1 MFLRQC
7 AVITGQMSVDID
19 HNVHLF
25 TTVAKK
31 NAALSYL
38 VYDVKSGQI
47 WIWSDSIDPAKFVY
61 ICACTVHMS
70 RASHRVWGCFSIP
83 TLVEFHQLWQARVS
97 TKQRVLICCG
107 IKKVWNC
114 CCILQLV
121 VYSVCQID
129 HHVQRLANNFI
140 CNGRK
145 NGWKPHNGRVKG
157 YITVVMEDK
166 EKTGEQW
173 SGEKEVDVS
182 AATCWRTTDNWRRWI
197 AQTLKTLNAVF
208 VIEKHMSC
216 WFWAN
221 AVILWLCLM

>member
-1 MFLRQC
+1 
-7 AVITGQMSVDID
+7 MSVDID
-19 HNVHLF
+19 HNVRLF
-25 TTVAKK
+25 TTEAKK

-97 TKQRVLICCG
+97 TKQRVLIYCG

-114 CCILQLV
+114 CCIWQLV

-140 CNGRK
+140 CSGRK

-157 YITVVMEDK
+157 YIW
-166 EKTGEQW
+166 EQW
-173 SGEKEVDVS
+173 S
-182 AATCWRTTDNWRRWI
+182 WRTKRRQESSEVERKKLTCQQPP
-197 AQTLKTLNAVF
+197 AEEQQTT
-208 VIEKHMSC
+208 EGDE
-216 WFWAN
+216 
-221 AVILWLCLM
+221 